1 MQILSKIALVIISL
15 FVFSFTL
22 RNSGIVK
29 LTNQQKQNVPFK
41 IKSQK
46 IDWVNNSINVA
57 LLSTDNKLIQ
67 INNIPES
74 MLKDT
79 TFKNRRVQVVLID
92 STSKTFVQ
100 NKRYLTLVEIKCDVP
115 ESGHIIS
122 VSAQGKVFYE
132 KQWYLFEI
140 KTTQVLP
147 REKNLGTSKKMIT
160 N

>member
-1 MQILSKIALVIISL
+1 MQNPSKIALVLIGMC
-15 FVFSFTL
+15 VFSFTS

-29 LTNQQKQNVPFK
+29 LTNHMKQDVPFK

-46 IDWVNNSINVA
+46 IDWVNNSINLA

-67 INNIPES
+67 INNIPEN

-92 STSKTFVQ
+92 SSSKTFVQ
-100 NKRYLTLVEIKCDVP
+100 NKRFLTLVEIKCDVP
-115 ESGHIIS
+115 ESGHNITIN
-122 VSAQGKVFYE
+122 VQGRVFYK
-132 KQWYLFEI
+132 KQWYRFQIE
-140 KTTQVLP
+140 TTQVLP
-147 REKNLGTSKKMIT
+147 KEKNLGTFKKMIT

>member
-1 MQILSKIALVIISL
+1 MQSPTKIILLIASICA
-15 FVFSFTL
+15 FGFTS
-22 RNSGIVK
+22 RNSSTVK
-29 LTNQQKQNVPFK
+29 LTNHQKKDVPFK

-67 INNIPES
+67 INNIPEG

-92 STSKTFVQ
+92 DSSKTFTQ
-100 NKRYLTLVEIKCDVP
+100 SKRFLTLVEINCDVP
-115 ESGHIIS
+115 EMGHNVAI
-122 VSAQGKVFYE
+122 SAQGKVFYE
-132 KQWYLFEI
+132 KQWYRFDI
-140 KTTQVLP
+140 KTTLVLP

>member
-1 MQILSKIALVIISL
+1 MQILSKIALVTISL
-15 FVFSFTL
+15 IVFSFSV

-67 INNIPES
+67 INNIPEG

-92 STSKTFVQ
+92 DSSKTFTQ
-100 NKRYLTLVEIKCDVP
+100 NKRFLTLVEINCDVP
-115 ESGHIIS
+115 EMGHNVAI
-122 VSAQGKVFYE
+122 SAQGKVFYE
-132 KQWYLFEI
+132 KQWYRFDI
-140 KTTQVLP
+140 KTTLVLP